1 MDKVVVVVRPLHLQ
15 MQSREGWKELYPFQ
29 AKLNKFKG
37 QMGGHII
44 RGKTR
49 QVGWHMIHIIP
60 S

>member
-1 MDKVVVVVRPLHLQ
+1 VDKVVVVVVGQ
-15 MQSREGWKELYPFQ
+15 KESYPFQ

-44 RGKTR
+44 CGKAR